1 MHQKRKKGLLLLLL
15 MLLAAC
21 LFSLFAGLVG
31 VSPVHFFL
39 GKLTPLEENVL
50 WNLRLPRLLLG
61 LGAGSALAVSG
72 AVLQGIFGN
81 PLADPGLLGV
91 SGGGALGAVAVLL
104 LGLPQKQYL
113 FLPLGAFLGALL
125 ASGTVGALGRRGGSG
140 QSVRLLLAGAAV
152 SLFCGALTAGLLF
165 FSPETVLRQYFF
177 WTLGGLSSGTW
188 QQVHWILPPLF
199 AVLLLLCLWG
209 RQLNVLS
216 LGEEQALAVGMD
228 AGRWRN
234 GLLAVVSLLLGLAV
248 CAGGNIGFIGLMV
261 PHILRLQLGPD
272 HRFLL
277 PLSALGGAGLLT
289 FCDSLGRLVVPGTE
303 VRVGVITSLLGAPYF
318 LFLLRKHL

>member
-113 FLPLGAFLGALL
+113 FLPLGAFFGEPFW

-152 SLFCGALTAGLLF
+152 SLFCGALTAGLLSF
-165 FSPETVLRQYFF
+165 APEPVLRQYFF

-216 LGEEQALAVGMD
+216 LGEEQALLWAWMP
-228 AGRWRN
+228 
-234 GLLAVVSLLLGLAV
+234 
-248 CAGGNIGFIGLMV
+248 AGGAMVFWPWFPCCWGWPYAPGAISVLSGLWC
-261 PHILRLQLGPD
+261 PISCGCSWGPTTVSSC
-272 HRFLL
+272 
-277 PLSALGGAGLLT
+277 P
-289 FCDSLGRLVVPGTE
+289 
-303 VRVGVITSLLGAPYF
+303 
-318 LFLLRKHL
+318 

>member
-50 WNLRLPRLLLG
+50 WNLRLPRLG

-140 QSVRLLLAGAAV
+140 QSE
-152 SLFCGALTAGLLF
+152 
-165 FSPETVLRQYFF
+165 PVLRGPY
-177 WTLGGLSSGTW
+177 GG
-188 QQVHWILPPLF
+188 PAF
-199 AVLLLLCLWG
+199 LC
-209 RQLNVLS
+209 
-216 LGEEQALAVGMD
+216 A
-228 AGRWRN
+228 
-234 GLLAVVSLLLGLAV
+234 
-248 CAGGNIGFIGLMV
+248 
-261 PHILRLQLGPD
+261 
-272 HRFLL
+272 
-277 PLSALGGAGLLT
+277 
-289 FCDSLGRLVVPGTE
+289 
-303 VRVGVITSLLGAPYF
+303 
-318 LFLLRKHL
+318 